1 VVNVARKER
10 FLNGQEDEMIE
21 DVLKKGNRQGMKMK
35 EVTEMLGQKQSA
47 TSSMMLALIKDG
59 TVLKSENT
67 IDGVYLYSLVNYD
80 GYAENIK
87 PAQKPK
93 LDKIMPERLENAVK
107 FIREKVNSPTQ
118 YTNGSIECIDA
129 MKSMLSIEE
138 YVGFLRGNVFKYQW
152 RYKEK
157 NGVEDL
163 RKAQWYMN
171 KLHKIEER

>member
-1 VVNVARKER
+1 
-10 FLNGQEDEMIE
+10 MIE
-21 DVLKKGNRQGMKMK
+21 VLKKGNRQGMKMK
-35 EVTEMLGQKQSA
+35 EIAEAMGVKQSV
-47 TSSMMLALIKDG
+47 TSALVLTAIKEG

-87 PAQKPK
+87 PVEKPK
-93 LDKIMPERLENAVK
+93 LDKIMPKRLENAVK
-107 FIREKVNSPTQ
+107 FISEKVNSPSH

-163 RKAQWYMN
+163 RKAQWYMS
-171 KLHKIEER
+171 KLIECSAKWYGQKKDR